1 MGNAFINGKKI
12 SYTEGMTILQAA
24 REAGIWIPSLCDHP
38 ALESYGGCRL
48 CIVEVKGYPKPVASC
63 VMPLAEGM
71 EITTESP
78 ELREIRRSVLELMLV
93 RHPFVCLYC
102 SANGRCDLQKLADH
116 FGIKRD
122 SFAWRGDEVPTPH
135 PADESNHFF
144 IREPDKCVLCGRC
157 VRVCDSHAQYRAIDF
172 ENRGIFTAIQ
182 SPADFGMESSDC
194 KSCGQCVAVCPTG
207 ALCERSNLNA
217 GAAWTRKRVK
227 TVCPYCGVG
236 CSLVAEVSAS
246 DGKLVNVTSDHS
258 DMASVNGGRSCV
270 KGRFGWEFVN
280 SEERLKTPLIKENGV
295 FREASWDEALD
306 VVAAGL
312 SRNMGQT
319 GFFASARCTNEDNY
333 LMQRFAREV
342 MRTNNVDHCAHL

>member
-1 MGNAFINGKKI
+1 MDIK
-12 SYTEGMTILQAA
+12 
-24 REAGIWIPSLCDHP
+24 D
-38 ALESYGGCRL
+38 
-48 CIVEVKGYPKPVASC
+48 
-63 VMPLAEGM
+63 
-71 EITTESP
+71 
-78 ELREIRRSVLELMLV
+78 LELWDAHGFSSNHKFQIMDD
-93 RHPFVCLYC
+93 PVCGCFYC
-102 SANGRCDLQKLADH
+102 LRIYDPKEIH
-116 FGIKRD
+116 EWI
-122 SFAWRGDEVPTPH
+122 
-135 PADESNHFF
+135 ADEW
-144 IREPDKCVLCGRC
+144 G
-157 VRVCDSHAQYRAIDF
+157 
-172 ENRGIFTAIQ
+172 TA
-182 SPADFGMESSDC
+182 
-194 KSCGQCVAVCPTG
+194 
-207 ALCERSNLNA
+207 
-217 GAAWTRKRVK
+217 
-227 TVCPYCGVG
+227 VCPYCGVG

-280 SEERLKTPLIKENGV
+280 SEERLNTPLIKENGV